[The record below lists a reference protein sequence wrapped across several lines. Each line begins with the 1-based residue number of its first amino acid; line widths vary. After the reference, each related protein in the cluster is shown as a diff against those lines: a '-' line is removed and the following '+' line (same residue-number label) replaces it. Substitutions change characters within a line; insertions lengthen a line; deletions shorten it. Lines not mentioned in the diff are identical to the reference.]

1 MAKLEDAVI
10 VQDTNDRQ
18 YKSQLQTE
26 LLRQRVR
33 RDAVKMLDE
42 EQRKEAG
49 ESDMQDAKL
58 VYDPLPDNVPELI
71 PGLLPETGVTGIVG
85 ETETGKSLVA
95 CEIAS
100 SLLTGNPLWG
110 YIEPARTIGKVVYI
124 LGEHTCS
131 TLQGLFHR
139 TQLPHAG
146 DFRIIGPEH
155 LHPYKALVVAGI
167 QQGAAVDRLLKWTEG
182 AGLVVFDPIAGFVQ
196 GVNSEQDNAVMRTL
210 IDTMS
215 LIAQI
220 NKAACLVLSHMG
232 KAKMDE
238 QGVEVRRHSYA
249 TRGASAQED
258 AMVSVFYLRKNT
270 IIKEKKERFDLS
282 IRKFKGNPSHD
293 VFRLERDPE
302 TQRNTL
308 MNPKVVKKSYPSKE
322 ERVALREKIQRVMAN
337 NPAYTWETASK
348 VVGDSEGLSEMVI
361 RRWVTE
367 STDQSYK

>member
-1 MAKLEDAVI
+1 MAKIEDAVI
-10 VQDTNDRQ
+10 IPAEDKL
-18 YKSQLQTE
+18 YKAQLKAE
-26 LLRQRVR
+26 LLKQRVK
-33 RDAVKMLDE
+33 RDVSKLLAE
-42 EQRKEAG
+42 EERKAAG
-49 ESDMQDAKL
+49 ESEMQEAKL
-58 VYDPLPDNVPELI
+58 VYDPLPEYVPELI
-71 PGLLPETGVTGIVG
+71 PGLLPESGVTGIVG

-110 YIEPARTIGKVVYI
+110 HIEPSRTIGKVVYI

-139 TQLPHAG
+139 TKLPHAG

-155 LHPYKALVVAGI
+155 LHPYKALVAAGI
-167 QQGAAVDRLLKWTEG
+167 QQMAAVDRLLKWTEG
-182 AGLVVFDPIAGFVQ
+182 AGLVIFDPIAGFVQ
-196 GVNSEQDNAVMRTL
+196 GENSEQDNAVMRTL

-215 LIAQI
+215 LIAQS

-238 QGVEVRRHSYA
+238 QGLEIRRQSYA

-258 AMVSVFYLRKNT
+258 AMVSVFYLRKSSIVKT
-270 IIKEKKERFDLS
+270 AKERFDLS

-308 MNPKVVKKSYPSKE
+308 LNPKAARKSYPSE
-322 ERVALREKIQRVMAN
+322 AERTALRDKIQRVREN
-337 NPAYTWETASK
+337 NPGYSWNTASK
-348 VVGDSEGLSEMVI
+348 VVADSEGLPEGTV
-361 RRWVTE
+361 RRWVSE
-367 STDQSYK
+367 PNDPLDQ